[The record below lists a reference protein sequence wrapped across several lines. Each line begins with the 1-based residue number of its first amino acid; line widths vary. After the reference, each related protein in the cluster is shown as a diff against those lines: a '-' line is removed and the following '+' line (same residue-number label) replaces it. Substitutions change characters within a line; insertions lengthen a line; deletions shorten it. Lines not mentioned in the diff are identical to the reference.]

1 MMGYI
6 KEEEIVKNNI
16 KLSKAPI
23 NLDKY
28 DMYYIKFQMKTGN
41 KKIVR
46 TFCEKGTF
54 PDFKSEELKKLQRNY
69 GKNIIFDFF
78 VKRLIGESGLMN
90 KEGRDDYIYLGGELC
105 KNGYIANRHM
115 IQLNG
120 KTGQQNFDN
129 NLFRLKIQVQ
139 AKENI
144 FQHNLNSN
152 TKDKDSKGKTYVIG
166 DIHGMYGS
174 YMDIMKKMTKKDHLI
189 ILGDVIDRGTGGIQ
203 IIQDIMKR
211 KQNKQSNP
219 EITFMLGNHEMQFL
233 ETIVTMIKRGLHK
246 EDLITIMNRKNTCAQ
261 AGYYSLYNDANS
273 KREQERWK
281 KEFDK
286 YDVDYQKLIT
296 DKGLTKSELDNIDIW
311 LNSNRGN
318 TTIFDYLKGGRVSGV
333 QEQKEIFKFLYNSY
347 VVLPQNI
354 NGKDYLFVH
363 AMPPKDSKMIINM
376 KQTRKGYKLAD
387 LTAEQYEFMLQE
399 RENSTYEQAKKY
411 GFTTICGHTPELG
424 TIVRDDNKGFIRIDS
439 GCGHKQKNSK
449 LALFCVDDGSVE
461 YYDEK
466 ETTHEP
472 QEL

>member
-1 MMGYI
+1 MGYI

-16 KLSKAPI
+16 KLSKSPI
-23 NLDKY
+23 HLDKY
-28 DMYYIKFQMKTGN
+28 DMYYIKFQMKTGIT
-41 KKIVR
+41 KTVR

-54 PDFKSEELKKLQRNY
+54 PDFKSEELKSLQRKY
-69 GKNIIFDFF
+69 SKNIIFNFF

-105 KNGYIANRHM
+105 KNGYLANRYM
-115 IQLNG
+115 IQSNG
-120 KTGQQNFDN
+120 KTGQQNFDD

-139 AKENI
+139 AKENML
-144 FQHNLNSN
+144 QQNLKSN
-152 TKDKDSKGKTYVIG
+152 TKDSNGKTYVVS

-174 YMDIMKKMTKKDHLI
+174 YIDIMKKMTKKDHLI
-189 ILGDVIDRGTGGIQ
+189 ILGDVIDRGTGGIR
-203 IIQDIMKR
+203 IIQDIIKR
-211 KQNKQSNP
+211 NQNKQNNP
-219 EITFMLGNHEMQFL
+219 EITFLLGNHEMQFL
-233 ETIVTMIKRGLHK
+233 ETVVTMIKRGLHK
-246 EDLITIMNRKNTCAQ
+246 EEIMTIMRRKFARAQ

-273 KREQERWK
+273 RKEQERWK

-286 YDVDYQKLIT
+286 YNLDYQKLIT
-296 DKGLTKSELDNIDIW
+296 DKGLTKSELNNIDIW

-318 TTIFDYLKGGRVSGV
+318 TTIFDFLKGGIVRGA
-333 QEQKEIFKFLYNSY
+333 QEQNEIFKFLYNSY

-363 AMPPKDSKMIINM
+363 SMPPKDPKMIINM
-376 KQTRKGYKLAD
+376 KQTGEGYKLAD
-387 LTAEQYEFMLQE
+387 LTSEQYEFMLQE

-439 GCGHKQKNSK
+439 GCGHKQKKSK
-449 LALFCVDDGSVE
+449 LALYCVDDDSVE
-461 YYDEK
+461 YYDER
-466 ETTHEP
+466 ETTHEL